1 MGSVDYYALPFY
13 MIHLHTLNFI
23 TNKHKNP
30 STMFT
35 NSWYQDNVTN
45 WWHVKNEKLT
55 MKQVNLDSKCPSPM
69 TLMCKVLFLCSHAWS
84 CHICQSYNIISL
96 YVPIE
101 PRIRIKLTNFYGSSQ
116 ELRFKIASFKVRHV
130 FISSYKF

>member
-69 TLMCKVLFLCSHAWS
+69 TLMCKCCSCAHMLGLATYAKV
-84 CHICQSYNIISL
+84 ITSYHYMFQLNQ
-96 YVPIE
+96 
-101 PRIRIKLTNFYGSSQ
+101 G
-116 ELRFKIASFKVRHV
+116 
-130 FISSYKF
+130 